1 MGKGV
6 NKQKTKIRDK
16 TENEKKQWNV
26 IIIKI
31 NKNKQTD
38 IVEQQVQ
45 QKLRVDQV
53 KILIDVPL
61 KYWSKD
67 GQLQLMPYQRN
78 AITGLFGQNNNSLFP
93 LFTAHFAIISS
104 VIKYD

>member
-61 KYWSKD
+61 KY
-67 GQLQLMPYQRN
+67 
-78 AITGLFGQNNNSLFP
+78 
-93 LFTAHFAIISS
+93 
-104 VIKYD
+104 

>member
-6 NKQKTKIRDK
+6 NNQKTKIRDK

-61 KYWSKD
+61 KY
-67 GQLQLMPYQRN
+67 
-78 AITGLFGQNNNSLFP
+78 
-93 LFTAHFAIISS
+93 
-104 VIKYD
+104 